1 MLWLGP
7 KDMLPNP
14 PRDDKRYWDRGVVVD
29 EPEKMSGSWQVLVK
43 SERKGQ
49 SPISPARVFVL
60 KQPDVTEAG
69 DPNFVGFMNKSLG
82 NKVDRPKE
90 NPLAN
95 TPDFYKNAPVA
106 NLDTNSSQGRALK
119 WGIGILQKIS
129 PAQKAKLASLDEYG
143 VESWLEDLAVKQGM
157 AMDYNN
163 PGDNDDR
170 DRFQF
175 AQEDIGECQELLGD
189 VFHDP
194 DINTWLDLIKSE
206 QGVAEENKS
215 PIKQKLTLAAMRELE
230 KQAQERGEYKPF
242 PQVKQ
247 TQHDLPKHPD
257 FVRTV
262 PADEGKI
269 ANALGAFTLGAA
281 GVAGMLGNQD
291 IDYKGY
297 SFHHAPRAMS
307 VPGSAKLMKVDGKE
321 LFMWRAINPEEGGPK
336 YFYKTKD
343 ETRIDNAMG
352 MNENFEPGE
361 TKRVLKSGGKPA
373 GEIGLDPEASPGN
386 GAYYIKHYASGYDLG
401 GYDTYQEALE
411 ELRYIDKQYQYAN
424 KPADTRSKHEKMMD
438 NSTYAE
444 GYRDGVRGERN
455 PRASNIFGPTS
466 DVYDKGYEAGR
477 VAKKG
482 VGEDSWHG
490 AGDEWHGTGD
500 QWSGGGADG
509 GAAPL
514 MEYPM
519 AQSVPADSDSP
530 IHEAPGRIR
539 MLKRLAKATG
549 IDLSDLEHMTD
560 AELRE
565 LYKEKVIAKLR
576 EFVPSDVQG
585 PGVDDAQSPIA
596 GKKRLSLNH
605 DVEAPKPMG
614 VAERKEQRLM
624 ALRLAEMRRAGYFD

>member
-1 MLWLGP
+1 MYITG
-7 KDMLPNP
+7 KP
-14 PRDDKRYWDRGVVVD
+14 PTV
-29 EPEKMSGSWQVLVK
+29 E
-43 SERKGQ
+43 
-49 SPISPARVFVL
+49 
-60 KQPDVTEAG
+60 
-69 DPNFVGFMNKSLG
+69 
-82 NKVDRPKE
+82 
-90 NPLAN
+90 
-95 TPDFYKNAPVA
+95 
-106 NLDTNSSQGRALK
+106 
-119 WGIGILQKIS
+119 
-129 PAQKAKLASLDEYG
+129 G
-143 VESWLEDLAVKQGM
+143 VE
-157 AMDYNN
+157 
-163 PGDNDDR
+163 
-170 DRFQF
+170 
-175 AQEDIGECQELLGD
+175 
-189 VFHDP
+189 
-194 DINTWLDLIKSE
+194 
-206 QGVAEENKS
+206 
-215 PIKQKLTLAAMRELE
+215 
-230 KQAQERGEYKPF
+230 
-242 PQVKQ
+242 
-247 TQHDLPKHPD
+247 
-257 FVRTV
+257 
-262 PADEGKI
+262 EGKF

-281 GVAGMLGNQD
+281 GVAGMMGNQD

-386 GAYYIKHYASGYDLG
+386 GAYYLKHYASGKDLG

-455 PRASNIFGPTS
+455 PRASNIFGPMS
-466 DVYDKGYEAGR
+466 DVYDQGYEAGR

-565 LYKEKVIAKLR
+565 LYKEKVIVKLR